1 MKLDT
6 ILKWLATSILIVGTG
21 VNAFGIYPLGAIIL
35 ALGGLIWLAVSCMW
49 REPSLIVT
57 NAVLFLVG
65 SGGIVLNYIT

>member
-6 ILKWLATSILIVGTG
+6 LLKWTATTVLIIGTG

-57 NAVLFLVG
+57 NGVLFLVG
-65 SGGIVLNYIT
+65 TGGIVLNYIT

>member
-1 MKLDT
+1 MKTDT
-6 ILKWLATSILIVGTG
+6 ILKWLATTVLIVGTG

-57 NAVLFLVG
+57 NGVLFLVG
-65 SGGIVLNYIT
+65 TGGIVLNYIT

>member
-6 ILKWLATSILIVGTG
+6 FLKWTATAGLIVGTG
-21 VNAFGIYPLGAIIL
+21 INAFGIYPLGAIIL

-57 NAVLFLVG
+57 NGVLFLVG
-65 SGGIVLNYIT
+65 TGGIVLNYMV

>member
-6 ILKWLATSILIVGTG
+6 CLKWTATKVLIVGTG
-21 VNAFGIYPLGAIIL
+21 INAFGIYPLGAIIL

-57 NAVLFLVG
+57 NGVLFLVG
-65 SGGIVLNYIT
+65 TGGIVLNYIT

>member
-6 ILKWLATSILIVGTG
+6 FLKWTATAVLIAGTG
-21 VNAFGIYPLGAIIL
+21 INAFGIYPLGAIIL

-57 NAVLFLVG
+57 NGVLFLVG
-65 SGGIVLNYIT
+65 TGGIVLNYMV

>member
-1 MKLDT
+1 MKIDT
-6 ILKWLATSILIVGTG
+6 FLKWTATSVLIVGTG
-21 VNAFGIYPLGAIIL
+21 INAFGIYPLGAIIL

-65 SGGIVLNYIT
+65 TGGIVLNYII

>member
-1 MKLDT
+1 MKIDT
-6 ILKWLATSILIVGTG
+6 FLKWTATSVLIVGTG
-21 VNAFGIYPLGAIIL
+21 INAFGIYPLGAIIL

-65 SGGIVLNYIT
+65 TGGIVLNYIV

>member
-6 ILKWLATSILIVGTG
+6 CLKWTATTVLIVGTG
-21 VNAFGIYPLGAIIL
+21 INAFGIYPLGAIIL

-57 NAVLFLVG
+57 NGVLFLVG
-65 SGGIVLNYIT
+65 TGGIVLNYMV

>member
-1 MKLDT
+1 MKIDT
-6 ILKWLATSILIVGTG
+6 LLKWLATAILIVGTG

-65 SGGIVLNYIT
+65 TGGIVLNYIT

>member
-6 ILKWLATSILIVGTG
+6 FLKWTATTVLIIGTG

-57 NAVLFLVG
+57 NGVLFLVG
-65 SGGIVLNYIT
+65 TGGIVLNYMV

>member
-6 ILKWLATSILIVGTG
+6 FLKWTATTVLIIGTG

-57 NAVLFLVG
+57 NGVLFLVG
-65 SGGIVLNYIT
+65 TGGIVLNYIT

>member
-1 MKLDT
+1 MKIGTL
-6 ILKWLATSILIVGTG
+6 LKWLATATLIVGTG
-21 VNAFGIYPLGAIIL
+21 INAFGIYPLGAIIL

-65 SGGIVLNYIT
+65 TGGIVLNYIV

>member
-6 ILKWLATSILIVGTG
+6 ILKWLATTILIVGTG

-57 NAVLFLVG
+57 HAALFLVG
-65 SGGIVLNYIT
+65 TGGIELNYST

>member
-6 ILKWLATSILIVGTG
+6 FLKWTATTVLIVGTG
-21 VNAFGIYPLGAIIL
+21 INAFGIYPLGAIIL

-57 NAVLFLVG
+57 NGVLFLVG
-65 SGGIVLNYIT
+65 TGGIVLNYMV

>member
-6 ILKWLATSILIVGTG
+6 CLKWTATTVLIVGTG
-21 VNAFGIYPLGAIIL
+21 INAFGIYPLGAIIL

-65 SGGIVLNYIT
+65 TGGIVLNYIT

>member
-6 ILKWLATSILIVGTG
+6 FLKWTATAVLIVGTG
-21 VNAFGIYPLGAIIL
+21 INAFGIYPLGAVIL

-57 NAVLFLVG
+57 NGVLFLVG
-65 SGGIVLNYIT
+65 TGGIVLNYMV

>member
-6 ILKWLATSILIVGTG
+6 LLKWTATTVLIIGTG

-57 NAVLFLVG
+57 NGVLFLVG
-65 SGGIVLNYIT
+65 TGGIVLNYMV

>member
-6 ILKWLATSILIVGTG
+6 FLKWTATAVLIVGTG
-21 VNAFGIYPLGAIIL
+21 INAFGIYPLGAIIL

-57 NAVLFLVG
+57 NGVLFLVG
-65 SGGIVLNYIT
+65 TGGIVLNYMV